1 MGFLDNLA
9 HAWNV
14 FRSGSAKIDYN
25 PSPMG
30 YGSSYSPSSNNVLYP
45 SSGDRNIVEEVVNK
59 IAVYVAKVEIVH
71 ARLDDNERYTD
82 VVNSGLQY
90 CLNTEANIDQGPTH
104 FKLDLA
110 NVILTEGVAAVV
122 PVDTT
127 VDPRPTGSY
136 DIKTM
141 RIGKI
146 TEWFPRHVR
155 VNLYDDR
162 TGEHKEVVLPKETVA
177 IIENP
182 HYQVM
187 NRPNSSF
194 QRLLRKLTLL
204 DTVDDEIVSKR
215 LDLIIQLP
223 YTVKSEKRRAVAEQK
238 RKDLEMQLRQSEI
251 GVGYIDATDSITQL
265 NRPIENTLMPQ
276 VEFFTQELYSKLGVT
291 QEILEGKAD
300 QQQMLNFE
308 NMTIE
313 PILDAITE
321 EFSRKFLTR
330 TARSQKQGIIYQ
342 RKPYKL
348 VPMSDI
354 ADMADKFTRNE
365 IMSANEV
372 RSWVGLKP
380 VDDPRADELRN
391 ANMPREDTGDIEP
404 SAGPTL
410 GEIRQNRK
418 AENET

>member
-1 MGFLDNLA
+1 
-9 HAWNV
+9 
-14 FRSGSAKIDYN
+14 
-25 PSPMG
+25 
-30 YGSSYSPSSNNVLYP
+30 
-45 SSGDRNIVEEVVNK
+45 
-59 IAVYVAKVEIVH
+59 
-71 ARLDDNERYTD
+71 
-82 VVNSGLQY
+82 
-90 CLNTEANIDQGPTH
+90 
-104 FKLDLA
+104 
-110 NVILTEGVAAVV
+110 
-122 PVDTT
+122 
-127 VDPRPTGSY
+127 
-136 DIKTM
+136 
-141 RIGKI
+141 
-146 TEWFPRHVR
+146 
-155 VNLYDDR
+155 
-162 TGEHKEVVLPKETVA
+162 
-177 IIENP
+177 
-182 HYQVM
+182 
-187 NRPNSSF
+187 
-194 QRLLRKLTLL
+194 
-204 DTVDDEIVSKR
+204 
-215 LDLIIQLP
+215 
-223 YTVKSEKRRAVAEQK
+223 
-238 RKDLEMQLRQSEI
+238 MQLRQSEI

-276 VEFFTQELYSKLGVT
+276 VEFFTQELYSKLGIT

-308 NMTIE
+308 SMTIE

-391 ANMPREDTGDIEP
+391 ANMPREDTGEDEP